1 MKKSN
6 RARRME
12 RHHSRMRRGAG
23 LNLVSLM
30 DIFTIL
36 VFFLLVN
43 SAEVQTL
50 ETPKDIDL
58 PESIAENKPR
68 ETVVVHI
75 SQDQVLVQGTPVAT
89 LAEVEA
95 LEGNIIEPLKA
106 ALQRQSDRVLRDAAA
121 ADAASREVTI
131 LGDRELPYRVLKK
144 IMATCT
150 EADYGKLSLAVIQKQ
165 DDVAQIAAATTR

>member
-1 MKKSN
+1 MKSSK
-6 RARRME
+6 RARRMA
-12 RHHSRMRRGAG
+12 RHHARSRRGAA

-50 ETPKDIDL
+50 ENPRDISL
-58 PESIAENKPR
+58 PESAAEQKPS
-68 ETVVVHI
+68 ESVVVYI
-75 SQDQVLVQGTPVAT
+75 SRDQVLVQGRPVAT
-89 LAEVEA
+89 LAEIENQD
-95 LEGNIIEPLKA
+95 GNIVQSLKM
-106 ALQRQSDRVLRDAAA
+106 ALQEQTGRLLQSDVASDP
-121 ADAASREVTI
+121 ASREVTI

-150 EADYGKLSLAVIQKQ
+150 DAEYGKLSLAVIQRPEAI
-165 DDVAQIAAATTR
+165 AQVGNRGQG